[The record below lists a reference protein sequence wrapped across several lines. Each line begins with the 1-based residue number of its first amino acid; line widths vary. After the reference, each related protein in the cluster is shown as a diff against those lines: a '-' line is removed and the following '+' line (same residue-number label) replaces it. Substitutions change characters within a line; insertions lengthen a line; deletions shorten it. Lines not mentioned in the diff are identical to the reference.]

1 MQPAP
6 LKLLLLWQ
14 FYHSICMSHICP
26 AMADWNE
33 LVFGTDAGYT
43 WFMLQCVIR
52 GPHFATKRPLTL

>member
-1 MQPAP
+1 
-6 LKLLLLWQ
+6 
-14 FYHSICMSHICP
+14 
-26 AMADWNE
+26 MADWNE